1 MLESRKNLKFIIAI
15 AGAVGI
21 LCLGFWLLT
30 VVANRT
36 VMKKPVSTRNT
47 EIETRIS
54 PIPNKVMVQSSP
66 LANPGENYNSAQ
78 GSSTKNIIV
87 KPTLGLKGFSET
99 MPILMYHYIEV
110 APATTTLKGLYLDPK
125 IFANQ
130 LSELQKNNYKTLFM
144 AEVGASIVSEK
155 KLDQKNIALTFDDGY
170 EDFYT
175 EAYPLLKKYN
185 SKATL
190 YVIINAL
197 DKPGYLTRAQVREL
211 ADSGLVEIASHTFN
225 HPDLRSLKAKDAR
238 FEIMDSK
245 KLLETISGK
254 PVLSF
259 AYPYGYYKS
268 EFFDIASSTGYTSAV
283 SVMPGSLQGTGDQWL
298 IRRLRP
304 NDRSGQTFIA
314 WIQDWEK
321 SNY

>member
-1 MLESRKNLKFIIAI
+1 VFKSQKTLKLIIAV
-15 AGAVGI
+15 AVCVGM
-21 LCLGFWLLT
+21 LCLVFWALT
-30 VVANRT
+30 AMANKT
-36 VMKKPVSTRNT
+36 VMKKPVAKRNT
-47 EIETRIS
+47 KIETRIS
-54 PIPNKVMVQSSP
+54 PTTSP
-66 LANPGENYNSAQ
+66 
-78 GSSTKNIIV
+78 KNIITN
-87 KPTLGLKGFSET
+87 PRLELNGFSET

-110 APATTTLKGLYLDPK
+110 APASTTLKGLYLDPK

-130 LSELQKNNYKTLFM
+130 LLELQKNNYKTLFVS
-144 AEVGASIVSEK
+144 EVGASIVSQQ

-185 SKATL
+185 CKATL

-197 DKPGYLTRAQVREL
+197 DKKGYLTRIQVREL

-225 HPDLRSLKAKDAR
+225 HPDLRILKAKDAK

-245 KLLETISGK
+245 KILEQISGK

-259 AYPYGYYKS
+259 AYPYGYYKT
-268 EFFDIASSTGYTSAV
+268 EFFEIASSTGYTSAA
-283 SVMPGSLQGTGDQWL
+283 SVMPGSRQGTDDRWIL
-298 IRRLRP
+298 RRIRP

-314 WIQDWEK
+314 WLKDWEQAK
-321 SNY
+321 Y